1 MIQTHVSWAFES
13 SIPCHY
19 NTVFSELQVYS
30 THEIKAMWL
39 SESRWLWYQ
48 NCVFWCF
55 TLSFSYTNYLKKE
68 MIVFSVFPIS
78 LHFLLNGMN
87 ALYVAF
93 QLIWKQSLSFCVRQ
107 SFTITPEV
115 KEENSNHD
123 LDVIKVYMD
132 DVEFVLVTFL
142 NTSIL

>member
-1 MIQTHVSWAFES
+1 M
-13 SIPCHY
+13 SIWIFNPLPLQYSALWITSVQHTR
-19 NTVFSELQVYS
+19 NQSNLTFRVQVFMVPKLCILVLHIELS
-30 THEIKAMWL
+30 PMFIT
-39 SESRWLWYQ
+39 
-48 NCVFWCF
+48 
-55 TLSFSYTNYLKKE
+55 LKKE
-68 MIVFSVFPIS
+68 MIVYSVFPIS

-87 ALYVAF
+87 AVYFAF
-93 QLIWKQSLSFCVRQ
+93 QLIWKQSLSICVKQ